1 MLNRVEKYEFNGPM
15 IAFAM
20 TIVIMMTTSMIISL
34 ALLMVDVNSQSLP
47 GGGRS
52 RGVIIGGDLDIN
64 PHFVQILR
72 ASMEI
77 LSQSIG
83 ILSTT
88 QLMSRG
94 ASISLLV
101 FVVRKTC

>member
-15 IAFAM
+15 VAFAL
-20 TIVIMMTTSMIISL
+20 TIVMIISL

-64 PHFVQILR
+64 PHFGQILS

-83 ILSTT
+83 ILSMN